1 MWRRSVGPIVQEMKK
16 RYVAKG
22 KSEILFAMKG
32 RQAKWIDHNLRR
44 YCLLKHVT
52 GRKIEIKMTGM
63 TRREENVSSYW
74 MTLGENTILEIE
86 KGNRRSHFLKNSLWE
101 RLWTC
106 RKTDYA
112 AAMMMMMMMMMVVV
126 VVVMMM
132 MMMMMIMHLSDPLRR
147 SMK

>member
-1 MWRRSVGPIVQEMKK
+1 MWYWNNVEKISWTDSARDEKALRR
-16 RYVAKG
+16 KG

-63 TRREENVSSYW
+63 TSREENVSSYW

-86 KGNRRSHFLKNSLWE
+86 KGNRRSHSLENSLWE

-112 AAMMMMMMMMMVVV
+112 MMLMMM
-126 VVVMMM
+126 
-132 MMMMMIMHLSDPLRR
+132 MHLSDPLRR
-147 SMK
+147 STKKENFPLAFVECRF